1 MKISQLSK
9 ATGVSARS
17 IRYYE
22 KKKLLT
28 ARRLDNDYRE
38 FDDADVKRIKTIQ
51 IYLELGM
58 STKEIVEILNCH
70 DDYDASTDSDGFCE
84 EMLEAYVEKRVEI
97 FQQIQSLTA
106 VQQRLDQRIEQMRV
120 QRALMSTAGG
130 SAEHTSK
137 TSLVAKG

>member
-22 KKKLLT
+22 KKRLLT

-38 FDDADVKRIKTIQ
+38 FDEADVKRIKTIQ

-58 STKEIVEILNCH
+58 STKDILEILKCH
-70 DDYDASTDSDGFCE
+70 DNYDAYDSDEFCE
-84 EMLEAYVEKRVEI
+84 EMLEAYEEKHAEI
-97 FQQIQSLTA
+97 VHQIQTMTT
-106 VQQRLDQRIEQMRV
+106 VQQKLEQRMEQMRV
-120 QRALMSTAGG
+120 RRRTKMSTGIG
-130 SAEHTSK
+130 SDEQSSK
-137 TSLVAKG
+137 TIGATMV